1 MCWIQ
6 NYGEIFSWNQSTAV
20 ASVAGPTQRALE
32 GVLNCA
38 LHIAL
43 GNKVVAY
50 QGLSVM
56 LSGLEEEG
64 GTDAVA
70 QEEETIY
77 VQVHFSER
85 ACRGSTA
92 GLQASA
98 GLIQGPAPRT

>member
-1 MCWIQ
+1 
-6 NYGEIFSWNQSTAV
+6 
-20 ASVAGPTQRALE
+20 
-32 GVLNCA
+32 
-38 LHIAL
+38 
-43 GNKVVAY
+43 
-50 QGLSVM
+50 M

-85 ACRGSTA
+85 ACRVSTA